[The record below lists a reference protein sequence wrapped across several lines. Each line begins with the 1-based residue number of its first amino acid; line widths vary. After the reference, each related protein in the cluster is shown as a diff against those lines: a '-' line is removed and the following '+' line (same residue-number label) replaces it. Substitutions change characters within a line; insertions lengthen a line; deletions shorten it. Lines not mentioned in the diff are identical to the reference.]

1 MTPVFQIDRLFY
13 NEMNLYLPEF
23 SSFVTTAFKYN
34 MWARMLCF
42 DVYWTTENYRVLID
56 LTIRMVECYKT
67 LIDCFFDFG
76 QSASNDNVDSQKP
89 YGPFAKIFDYCEL
102 SSTQSVDIKEFKPLE
117 SDTVTRTTY
126 FVGSG
131 NYDDSCFPGNI
142 LIPLIDWDH
151 NANLTARALGG
162 AGVRVESRKPEE
174 LEGWKKVMYDYL
186 EPYYHKAVMSMFEFA
201 QQDLNSNFSPD
212 HQDGT

>member
-13 NEMNLYLPEF
+13 NEMNLFLPEF

-34 MWARMLCF
+34 MWMRMLCF

-76 QSASNDNVDSQKP
+76 QNAENDISTSQKP

-117 SDTVTRTTY
+117 SDTITRTTY

-142 LIPLIDWDH
+142 LIPIIDLDH
-151 NANLTARALGG
+151 NLNLTARAAGA
-162 AGVRVESRKPEE
+162 AGVRVEQRSPDDFT
-174 LEGWKKVMYDYL
+174 GWKKVAYQFL
-186 EPYYHKAVMSMFEFA
+186 EPYYHNAIMSMFSLA
-201 QQDLNSNFSPD
+201 SDDLTANFNPD
-212 HQDGT
+212 HTDGT